1 MKTLEILFANY
12 DKLGKECNRYYTEND
27 GIYTNDTI
35 GIKERWMNERIN
47 LVQFIINNAIPEEKR
62 DSFSTFEKDTY
73 IQEQVLKIGRTVLKL
88 GRVARKA
95 KINEAQLEQIHSKVS
110 ANIL

>member
-1 MKTLEILFANY
+1 MNTLAILFANY
-12 DKLGKECNRYYTEND
+12 DKLGRECNKYYTKNG

-35 GIKERWMNERIN
+35 GIKERWMNERMN
-47 LVQFIINNAIPEEKR
+47 LVQFIINNAIPEER
-62 DSFSTFEKDTY
+62 RASFSTFEKDTY

-88 GRVARKA
+88 GRIARKA
-95 KINEAQLEQIHSKVS
+95 KMNEAQLEQLHSEVS